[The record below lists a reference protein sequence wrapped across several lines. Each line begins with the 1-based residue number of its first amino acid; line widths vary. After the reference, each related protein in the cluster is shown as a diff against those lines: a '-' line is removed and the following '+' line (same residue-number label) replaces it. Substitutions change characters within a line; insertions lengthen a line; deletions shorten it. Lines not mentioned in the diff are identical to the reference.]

1 MTKIKYDIR
10 LMKYISI
17 FESTAKTNVKDC
29 IDDEDVI
36 VFVVNENNIGKAI
49 GRNGINVKI
58 IEKKINRK
66 IKILGFNPELIL
78 FVKNLV
84 YPIEIKDVT
93 VEEGIVTVTGTTTES
108 KSMLI
113 GRERKNLR
121 KIESIAK
128 RNFDIKEIKVI

>member
-17 FESTAKTNVKDC
+17 FESITKTNVKDC
-29 IDDEDVI
+29 IDGEDVI

-49 GRNGINVKI
+49 GRNGINVKS

-128 RNFDIKEIKVI
+128 RYFDIKEIKVI